1 MILWIYQAFINYNF
15 IVHKTLSTQH
25 HFRCISVHVGN
36 CACKEQMCMLRI
48 TTWYNGRKCT
58 KLVSKFLAAKNGL
71 SISVLCTAPFL
82 KIILFQFTWRL
93 PSILVHY
100 VIYLQT
106 VLPFSINWN
115 EKQCRESNIL
125 TMEHKLVLENSTS
138 AAVNTL
144 LNAIIYLKVIKY
156 LNIRMRQIY

>member
-15 IVHKTLSTQH
+15 IVHKILSTQH
-25 HFRCISVHVGN
+25 CFRHISAHVGN
-36 CACKEQMCMLRI
+36 CVCKEKMCMLLI

-58 KLVSKFLAAKNGL
+58 KLVSKFLVAKNGL
-71 SISVLCTAPFL
+71 SFSVLCTAPFL
-82 KIILFQFTWRL
+82 KIILFQFTWWL

-100 VIYLQT
+100 VIYLQA
-106 VLPFSINWN
+106 VLPFLINWN

-125 TMEHKLVLENSTS
+125 TMEHKPVLENSSS